1 MNKTDWTDKLR
12 DRLENYEAPV
22 GGDLW
27 ADIEQSL
34 VQRPAVLRPLNVKP
48 AHRMGLRWW
57 GMAAALAALV
67 VGGSYVYLQRPLSPA
82 DTAVVSS
89 VMNCQG
95 SLSSGSSKDD
105 AHGNAA
111 ENQIAALDID
121 ASLSAAQSGQP
132 VLLADNIVDNS
143 RAARK
148 SQGNEASEP
157 LLLSADGGEEPVCD
171 LSPALTEPA
180 GSAVRSVQES
190 SVQPASTEASSVR
203 SSSASGSHQ
212 EKRATLSGLSGS
224 QTRKSAR
231 TASLSTADPQIVA
244 AKSAASDGWS
254 VKLYAENGIPHS
266 YNNGESSGSWVMSDA
281 VMGPAVDNTLQFM
294 VVKLNSKEALIDSKH
309 HFPVSVGLQVGVPLL
324 PRLSL
329 TTGVVYTQ
337 TSSDF
342 TYQYGS
348 GKTVVNQ
355 SLHYVGIPVGLSY
368 EVWGISRLHTY
379 VNVGG
384 EGAVNVKNK
393 TLMDG
398 NRTDVGR
405 DKMQWSANASL
416 GIQFDVI
423 PQLGI
428 YAEPGAK
435 YYFDNGSHI
444 DNVFKDKKLNFNFQ
458 FGLRWNIGK

>member
-34 VQRPAVLRPLNVKP
+34 VHRPAVLRPLDAKP
-48 AHRMGLRWW
+48 ARRMGLRWW

-67 VGGSYVYLQRPLSPA
+67 VGGSYVYLQQPLSPA
-82 DTAVVSS
+82 DTPVVSS
-89 VMNCQG
+89 VMNRQG
-95 SLSSGSSKDD
+95 ALSSGSSKDD
-105 AHGNAA
+105 THGNAA
-111 ENQIAALDID
+111 ENQIAALDTD

-132 VLLADNIVDNS
+132 VLLADNILDNS
-143 RAARK
+143 RVARK

-180 GSAVRSVQES
+180 GSAARSAQES
-190 SVQPASTEASSVR
+190 SDSREASSVR
-203 SSSASGSHQ
+203 SSSSSESHQ
-212 EKRATLSGLSGS
+212 KKHAALSGS
-224 QTRKSAR
+224 QTRKSVR
-231 TASLSTADPQIVA
+231 QVSLSTADPQIVA
-244 AKSAASDGWS
+244 AKSAASEGWS
-254 VKLYAENGIPHS
+254 VKLYAENGIPRS
-266 YNNGESSGSWVMSDA
+266 YSNGESSGSWVMSDA
-281 VMGPAVDNTLQFM
+281 MMGPAVDNTLQFM
-294 VVKLNSKEALIDSKH
+294 VVKLNNKESLVDSKH

-348 GKTVVNQ
+348 GQMVVNQ

-368 EVWGISRLHTY
+368 EAWGISRLHTY

-398 NRTDVGR
+398 NREDVGR

-416 GIQFDVI
+416 GILFDVI

>member
-12 DRLENYEAPV
+12 DRLEYYEAPV

-34 VQRPAVLRPLNVKP
+34 VHRPAVLRPLGAKP
-48 AHRMGLRWW
+48 ARRMGLRWW

-67 VGGSYVYLQRPLSPA
+67 VGGSYVYLQQPLSPA

-89 VMNCQG
+89 VMNRQG
-95 SLSSGSSKDD
+95 ALSSGSSKDD

-111 ENQIAALDID
+111 ENQIAALDTD
-121 ASLSAAQSGQP
+121 VSLSAAQSGQP
-132 VLLADNIVDNS
+132 ILLADNIVDNS

-157 LLLSADGGEEPVCD
+157 LLLSAAGGEEPVCD

-180 GSAVRSVQES
+180 GSAVRSAQES
-190 SVQPASTEASSVR
+190 SASREI
-203 SSSASGSHQ
+203 SSSSSSSESHQ
-212 EKRATLSGLSGS
+212 KKHAALSGS
-224 QTRKSAR
+224 QTRKAVR
-231 TASLSTADPQIVA
+231 PVSLSTADPQIVA
-244 AKSAASDGWS
+244 AKSAASEGWS
-254 VKLYAENGIPHS
+254 VKLYAENGIPRS
-266 YNNGESSGSWVMSDA
+266 YSNGESSGSWVMSDA
-281 VMGPAVDNTLQFM
+281 MMGPAVDNTLQFM
-294 VVKLNSKEALIDSKH
+294 VVKLNNKESLIDSKH

-348 GKTVVNQ
+348 GQMVVNQ

-398 NRTDVGR
+398 NREDVGR

-435 YYFDNGSHI
+435 CYFDNGSHI

>member
-12 DRLENYEAPV
+12 DRLEYYEAPV

-34 VQRPAVLRPLNVKP
+34 VHRPAVLRPLGAKP
-48 AHRMGLRWW
+48 ARRMGLRWW

-67 VGGSYVYLQRPLSPA
+67 VGGSYVYLQQPLSPA

-89 VMNCQG
+89 VMNRQG
-95 SLSSGSSKDD
+95 ALSSGSSKDD

-111 ENQIAALDID
+111 ENQIAALDTD

-132 VLLADNIVDNS
+132 ILLADNIVDNS

-157 LLLSADGGEEPVCD
+157 LLLSAAGGEEPVCD

-180 GSAVRSVQES
+180 GSAVRSAQES
-190 SVQPASTEASSVR
+190 SASLEI
-203 SSSASGSHQ
+203 SSSSSSSESHQ
-212 EKRATLSGLSGS
+212 KKHAALSGS
-224 QTRKSAR
+224 QTRKAVR
-231 TASLSTADPQIVA
+231 PVSLSTADPQIVA
-244 AKSAASDGWS
+244 AKSAASEGWS
-254 VKLYAENGIPHS
+254 VKLYAENGIPRS
-266 YNNGESSGSWVMSDA
+266 YSNGESSGSWVMSDA
-281 VMGPAVDNTLQFM
+281 MMGPAVDNTLQFM
-294 VVKLNSKEALIDSKH
+294 VVKLNNKESLIDSKH

-348 GKTVVNQ
+348 GQMVVNQ

-398 NRTDVGR
+398 NREDVGR

-416 GIQFDVI
+416 GIQLDVI

>member
-34 VQRPAVLRPLNVKP
+34 VHRPAVLRPLGAKP
-48 AHRMGLRWW
+48 ARRMGLRWW

-67 VGGSYVYLQRPLSPA
+67 VGGSYVYLQQPLSPA

-89 VMNCQG
+89 VMNRQG
-95 SLSSGSSKDD
+95 ALSSGSSKDD

-111 ENQIAALDID
+111 ENQIAALDTD

-132 VLLADNIVDNS
+132 VLLADNILDNS

-157 LLLSADGGEEPVCD
+157 LLLSADGGEEP
-171 LSPALTEPA
+171 A
-180 GSAVRSVQES
+180 GSAALSAQES
-190 SVQPASTEASSVR
+190 SASREASSVP
-203 SSSASGSHQ
+203 SSSSSESHQ
-212 EKRATLSGLSGS
+212 KKHAALSGS
-224 QTRKSAR
+224 QTRKSVR
-231 TASLSTADPQIVA
+231 PVSLSTADPQIVA
-244 AKSAASDGWS
+244 AKSAASEGWS
-254 VKLYAENGIPHS
+254 VKLYAENGIPLS
-266 YNNGESSGSWVMSDA
+266 YSNGESSGSWVMSDA
-281 VMGPAVDNTLQFM
+281 MMGPAVDNTLQFM
-294 VVKLNSKEALIDSKH
+294 VVKLNNKESLIDSKH

-348 GKTVVNQ
+348 GQMVVNQ

-398 NRTDVGR
+398 NREDVGR

>member
-12 DRLENYEAPV
+12 DRLEYYEAPV

-34 VQRPAVLRPLNVKP
+34 VHRPAVLRPLGAKP
-48 AHRMGLRWW
+48 ARRMGLRWW

-67 VGGSYVYLQRPLSPA
+67 VGGSYVYLQQPLSPA

-89 VMNCQG
+89 VMNRQG
-95 SLSSGSSKDD
+95 ALSSGSSKDD

-111 ENQIAALDID
+111 ENQIAALDTD

-132 VLLADNIVDNS
+132 ILLADNIVDNS

-157 LLLSADGGEEPVCD
+157 LLLSAAGGEEPVCD

-180 GSAVRSVQES
+180 GSAVRSAQ
-190 SVQPASTEASSVR
+190 A
-203 SSSASGSHQ
+203 SSASREISSSSSSSESHQ
-212 EKRATLSGLSGS
+212 KKHAALSGS
-224 QTRKSAR
+224 QTRKAVR
-231 TASLSTADPQIVA
+231 PVSLSTADPQIVA
-244 AKSAASDGWS
+244 AKSAASEGWS
-254 VKLYAENGIPHS
+254 VKLYAENGIPRS
-266 YNNGESSGSWVMSDA
+266 YSNGESSGSWVMSDA
-281 VMGPAVDNTLQFM
+281 MMGPAVDNTLQFM
-294 VVKLNSKEALIDSKH
+294 VVKLNNKEPLIDSKH

-348 GKTVVNQ
+348 GQMVVNQ

-398 NRTDVGR
+398 NREDVGR

>member
-12 DRLENYEAPV
+12 DRLEYYEAPV

-34 VQRPAVLRPLNVKP
+34 VHRPAVLRPLGAKP
-48 AHRMGLRWW
+48 ARRMGLRWW

-67 VGGSYVYLQRPLSPA
+67 VGGSYVYLQQPLSPA

-89 VMNCQG
+89 VMNRQG
-95 SLSSGSSKDD
+95 ALSSGSSKDD

-111 ENQIAALDID
+111 ENQIAALDTD

-132 VLLADNIVDNS
+132 ILLADNIVDNS

-157 LLLSADGGEEPVCD
+157 LLLSAAGGEEPVCD

-180 GSAVRSVQES
+180 GSAVRSAQES
-190 SVQPASTEASSVR
+190 SASREI
-203 SSSASGSHQ
+203 SSSSSSSESHQ
-212 EKRATLSGLSGS
+212 KKHAALSGS
-224 QTRKSAR
+224 QTRKAVR
-231 TASLSTADPQIVA
+231 PVSLSTADPQIVA
-244 AKSAASDGWS
+244 AKSAASEGWS
-254 VKLYAENGIPHS
+254 VKLYAENGIPRS
-266 YNNGESSGSWVMSDA
+266 YSNGESSGSWVMSDA
-281 VMGPAVDNTLQFM
+281 MMGPAVDNTLQFM
-294 VVKLNSKEALIDSKH
+294 VVKLSNKESLIDSKH

-348 GKTVVNQ
+348 GQMVVNQ

-368 EVWGISRLHTY
+368 EVWDISRLHTY

-398 NRTDVGR
+398 NREDVGR

>member
-12 DRLENYEAPV
+12 DKLENYEAPV

-34 VQRPAVLRPLNVKP
+34 VHRPAVLRPLDAKP
-48 AHRMGLRWW
+48 ARRMGLRWW

-67 VGGSYVYLQRPLSPA
+67 VGGSYVYLQQPLSPA

-89 VMNCQG
+89 VMNRQG
-95 SLSSGSSKDD
+95 ALSSGSSKDD

-111 ENQIAALDID
+111 ENQIAALDTD

-132 VLLADNIVDNS
+132 VLLADNILDNS

-171 LSPALTEPA
+171 LSSALTEPV
-180 GSAVRSVQES
+180 GSAVRSAQES
-190 SVQPASTEASSVR
+190 SASREASSVR
-203 SSSASGSHQ
+203 SSSSSESHQ
-212 EKRATLSGLSGS
+212 KKHAALSG
-224 QTRKSAR
+224 RPV
-231 TASLSTADPQIVA
+231 SLSTADPQIVA
-244 AKSAASDGWS
+244 AKSAASEGWS
-254 VKLYAENGIPHS
+254 VKLYAENGIPRS
-266 YNNGESSGSWVMSDA
+266 YSNGESSGSWVMSDA
-281 VMGPAVDNTLQFM
+281 MMGPAVDNTLQFM
-294 VVKLNSKEALIDSKH
+294 VVKLNNKVSLIDSKH

-348 GKTVVNQ
+348 GQMVVNQ

-398 NRTDVGR
+398 NREDVGR

>member
-12 DRLENYEAPV
+12 DRLEKYEAPV

-34 VQRPAVLRPLNVKP
+34 VHRPAVLRPLDAKP
-48 AHRMGLRWW
+48 ARRMGLRWW

-67 VGGSYVYLQRPLSPA
+67 VGGSYVYLQQPLSPA

-89 VMNCQG
+89 VMNRQG
-95 SLSSGSSKDD
+95 ALSSGSSKDD

-111 ENQIAALDID
+111 ENQIAALDAD

-132 VLLADNIVDNS
+132 VLLADNIQDNS

-180 GSAVRSVQES
+180 GSAQES
-190 SVQPASTEASSVR
+190 SASREASSVR
-203 SSSASGSHQ
+203 SSSSSESHQ
-212 EKRATLSGLSGS
+212 KKHAALSGS
-224 QTRKSAR
+224 QTRKSVR
-231 TASLSTADPQIVA
+231 PVSLSTAEPQIVA
-244 AKSAASDGWS
+244 AKPAASEGWS
-254 VKLYAENGIPHS
+254 VKLYAENGIPRS
-266 YNNGESSGSWVMSDA
+266 YSNGESSGSWVMSDA
-281 VMGPAVDNTLQFM
+281 MMGPAVDNTLQFM
-294 VVKLNSKEALIDSKH
+294 VVKLNNKESLIDSKH
-309 HFPVSVGLQVGVPLL
+309 HFPVSVGLQMGVPLL

-348 GKTVVNQ
+348 GQMVVNQ

-379 VNVGG
+379 ANVGG

-398 NRTDVGR
+398 NREDVGR

>member
-12 DRLENYEAPV
+12 DRLEYYEAPV

-34 VQRPAVLRPLNVKP
+34 VHRPAVLRPLGAKP
-48 AHRMGLRWW
+48 ARRMGLRWW

-67 VGGSYVYLQRPLSPA
+67 VGGSYVYLQQPLSPA

-89 VMNCQG
+89 VMNRQG
-95 SLSSGSSKDD
+95 ALSSGSSKDD

-111 ENQIAALDID
+111 ENQIAALDTD

-132 VLLADNIVDNS
+132 ILLADNIVDNS

-157 LLLSADGGEEPVCD
+157 LLLSAAGGEEPVCD

-180 GSAVRSVQES
+180 GSAVRSAQES
-190 SVQPASTEASSVR
+190 SASREI
-203 SSSASGSHQ
+203 SSSSSSSESHQ
-212 EKRATLSGLSGS
+212 KKHAALSGS
-224 QTRKSAR
+224 QTRKAVR
-231 TASLSTADPQIVA
+231 PVSLSTADPQIVA
-244 AKSAASDGWS
+244 AKSAASEGWS
-254 VKLYAENGIPHS
+254 VKLYAENGIPRS
-266 YNNGESSGSWVMSDA
+266 YSNGESSGSWVMSDA
-281 VMGPAVDNTLQFM
+281 MMGSAVDNTLQFM
-294 VVKLNSKEALIDSKH
+294 VVKLNNKESLIDSKH

-348 GKTVVNQ
+348 GQMVVNQ

-398 NRTDVGR
+398 NREDVGR

-423 PQLGI
+423 PQLPLSG
-428 YAEPGAK
+428 E
-435 YYFDNGSHI
+435 
-444 DNVFKDKKLNFNFQ
+444 
-458 FGLRWNIGK
+458 

>member
-34 VQRPAVLRPLNVKP
+34 VHRPAVLRPLGAKP
-48 AHRMGLRWW
+48 ARRMGLRWW
-57 GMAAALAALV
+57 GMAAALTALV
-67 VGGSYVYLQRPLSPA
+67 VGGSYVYLQQPLSPA

-89 VMNCQG
+89 VMNRQG
-95 SLSSGSSKDD
+95 ALSSGSSKDD

-111 ENQIAALDID
+111 ENQIAALDTD
-121 ASLSAAQSGQP
+121 ASLSAAKSGQP
-132 VLLADNIVDNS
+132 VLLADNIQDNS

-148 SQGNEASEP
+148 SQENEASES

-180 GSAVRSVQES
+180 GSAARSAQES
-190 SVQPASTEASSVR
+190 SASREASSVR
-203 SSSASGSHQ
+203 SSSSSESYQKKHA
-212 EKRATLSGLSGS
+212 ALSGS
-224 QTRKSAR
+224 QTRKSVR
-231 TASLSTADPQIVA
+231 PVSLSTADPQIVA
-244 AKSAASDGWS
+244 AKPAASEGWS
-254 VKLYAENGIPHS
+254 VKLYAENGIPRS
-266 YNNGESSGSWVMSDA
+266 YSNGESSGSWVMSDA
-281 VMGPAVDNTLQFM
+281 MMGPAVDNTLQFM
-294 VVKLNSKEALIDSKH
+294 VVKLNNKESLIDSKH

-348 GKTVVNQ
+348 GQMVVNQ

-398 NRTDVGR
+398 NREDVGR

>member
-12 DRLENYEAPV
+12 DRLENYEAPA

-34 VQRPAVLRPLNVKP
+34 VHRPAVLRPLGAKP
-48 AHRMGLRWW
+48 ARRMGLRWW

-67 VGGSYVYLQRPLSPA
+67 VGGSYVYLQQPLSPA

-89 VMNCQG
+89 VMNRQG
-95 SLSSGSSKDD
+95 ALSSGSSKDD

-111 ENQIAALDID
+111 ENQIAALDTD

-148 SQGNEASEP
+148 SQGNETSEP

-171 LSPALTEPA
+171 LSPALTE
-180 GSAVRSVQES
+180 SASSAARSAQES
-190 SVQPASTEASSVR
+190 SASREI
-203 SSSASGSHQ
+203 SSSSSSSESHQ
-212 EKRATLSGLSGS
+212 KKHAALSGS
-224 QTRKSAR
+224 QTRKAVR
-231 TASLSTADPQIVA
+231 PVSLSTADPQIVA
-244 AKSAASDGWS
+244 AKSAASEGWS
-254 VKLYAENGIPHS
+254 VKLYAENGIPRS
-266 YNNGESSGSWVMSDA
+266 YSNGESSGSWVMSDA
-281 VMGPAVDNTLQFM
+281 MMGPAVDNTLQFM
-294 VVKLNSKEALIDSKH
+294 VVKLNNKESLVDSKH

-329 TTGVVYTQ
+329 TAGVVYTQ

-348 GKTVVNQ
+348 GQMVVNQ

-368 EVWGISRLHTY
+368 EAWGISRLHTY

-398 NRTDVGR
+398 NREDVGR

>member
-12 DRLENYEAPV
+12 DRLEYYEAPV

-34 VQRPAVLRPLNVKP
+34 VHRPAVLRPLGAKP
-48 AHRMGLRWW
+48 ARRMGLRWW

-67 VGGSYVYLQRPLSPA
+67 VGGSYVYLQQPLSPA

-89 VMNCQG
+89 VMNRQG
-95 SLSSGSSKDD
+95 ALSSGSSKDD

-111 ENQIAALDID
+111 ENQIAALDTD

-132 VLLADNIVDNS
+132 ILLADNIVDNS

-157 LLLSADGGEEPVCD
+157 LLLSAAGGEEPVCD

-180 GSAVRSVQES
+180 GSAVRSAQES
-190 SVQPASTEASSVR
+190 SASREI
-203 SSSASGSHQ
+203 SSSSSSSESHQ
-212 EKRATLSGLSGS
+212 KKHAALSGS
-224 QTRKSAR
+224 QTRKAVR
-231 TASLSTADPQIVA
+231 PVSLSTADPQIVA
-244 AKSAASDGWS
+244 AKSAASEGWS
-254 VKLYAENGIPHS
+254 VKLYAENGIPRS
-266 YNNGESSGSWVMSDA
+266 YSNGESSGSWVMSDA
-281 VMGPAVDNTLQFM
+281 MMGPAVDNTLQFM
-294 VVKLNSKEALIDSKH
+294 VVKLNNKESLIDSKH

-329 TTGVVYTQ
+329 TSGVVYTQ

-342 TYQYGS
+342 TYQDGS
-348 GKTVVNQ
+348 GQMVVNQ

-398 NRTDVGR
+398 NREDVGR

>member
-12 DRLENYEAPV
+12 DRLEYYEAPV

-34 VQRPAVLRPLNVKP
+34 VLRPAVLRPLGAKP
-48 AHRMGLRWW
+48 ARRMGLRWW

-67 VGGSYVYLQRPLSPA
+67 VGGSYVYLQQPLSPA

-89 VMNCQG
+89 VMNRQG
-95 SLSSGSSKDD
+95 ALSSGSSKDD

-111 ENQIAALDID
+111 ENQIAALDTD

-132 VLLADNIVDNS
+132 ILLADNIVDNS

-157 LLLSADGGEEPVCD
+157 LLLSAAGGEEPVCD

-180 GSAVRSVQES
+180 GSAVRSAQES
-190 SVQPASTEASSVR
+190 SASREI
-203 SSSASGSHQ
+203 SSSSSSSESHQ
-212 EKRATLSGLSGS
+212 KKHAALSGS
-224 QTRKSAR
+224 QTRKAVR
-231 TASLSTADPQIVA
+231 PVSLSTADPQIVA
-244 AKSAASDGWS
+244 AKSAASEGWS
-254 VKLYAENGIPHS
+254 VKLYAENGIPRS
-266 YNNGESSGSWVMSDA
+266 YSNGESSGSWVMSDA
-281 VMGPAVDNTLQFM
+281 MMGPAVDNTLQFM
-294 VVKLNSKEALIDSKH
+294 VVKLNNKESLIDSKH

-348 GKTVVNQ
+348 GQMVVNQ

-398 NRTDVGR
+398 NREDVGR

>member
-12 DRLENYEAPV
+12 DRLEYYEAPV

-34 VQRPAVLRPLNVKP
+34 VHRPAVLRPLGAKP
-48 AHRMGLRWW
+48 ARRMGLRWW

-67 VGGSYVYLQRPLSPA
+67 VGGSYVYLQQPLSPA

-89 VMNCQG
+89 VMNRQG
-95 SLSSGSSKDD
+95 ALSSGSSKDD
-105 AHGNAA
+105 AYGNAA
-111 ENQIAALDID
+111 ENQIAALDTD

-132 VLLADNIVDNS
+132 ILLADNIVDNS

-157 LLLSADGGEEPVCD
+157 LLLSAAGGEEPVCD

-180 GSAVRSVQES
+180 GSAVRSAQES
-190 SVQPASTEASSVR
+190 SASREI
-203 SSSASGSHQ
+203 SSSSSSSESHQ
-212 EKRATLSGLSGS
+212 KKHAALSGS
-224 QTRKSAR
+224 QTRKAVR
-231 TASLSTADPQIVA
+231 PVSLSTADPQIVA
-244 AKSAASDGWS
+244 AKSAASEGWS
-254 VKLYAENGIPHS
+254 VKLYAENGIPRS
-266 YNNGESSGSWVMSDA
+266 YSNGESSGSWVMSDA
-281 VMGPAVDNTLQFM
+281 MMGPAVDNTLQFM
-294 VVKLNSKEALIDSKH
+294 VVKLNNKESLIDSKH

-342 TYQYGS
+342 TYQDGS
-348 GKTVVNQ
+348 GQMVVNQ

-398 NRTDVGR
+398 NREDVGR

>member
-34 VQRPAVLRPLNVKP
+34 VHRPAVLRPLDAKP
-48 AHRMGLRWW
+48 ARRMGLRWW

-67 VGGSYVYLQRPLSPA
+67 VGGSYVYLQQPLSPA

-89 VMNCQG
+89 VMNRQG
-95 SLSSGSSKDD
+95 ALSSGSSKDD

-111 ENQIAALDID
+111 ENQIAAQIQMPVFL
-121 ASLSAAQSGQP
+121 LLKAANLFCWQI
-132 VLLADNIVDNS
+132 NILDNS

-180 GSAVRSVQES
+180 GSAARSVQES
-190 SVQPASTEASSVR
+190 SDSREASSVR
-203 SSSASGSHQ
+203 SSSSSESHQ
-212 EKRATLSGLSGS
+212 KKHAALSGS
-224 QTRKSAR
+224 QTRKSVR
-231 TASLSTADPQIVA
+231 PVSLSTADPQIVA
-244 AKSAASDGWS
+244 AKSAASEGWS
-254 VKLYAENGIPHS
+254 VKLYAENGIPRS
-266 YNNGESSGSWVMSDA
+266 YSNGESSGSWVMSDA
-281 VMGPAVDNTLQFM
+281 MMGPAVDNTLQFM
-294 VVKLNSKEALIDSKH
+294 VVKLNNKESLIDSKH

-348 GKTVVNQ
+348 GQMVVNQ

-398 NRTDVGR
+398 NREDVGR

>member
-12 DRLENYEAPV
+12 DRLEYYEAPV

-34 VQRPAVLRPLNVKP
+34 VHRPAVLRPLGAKP
-48 AHRMGLRWW
+48 ARRMGLRWW

-67 VGGSYVYLQRPLSPA
+67 VGGSYVYLQQPLSPA

-89 VMNCQG
+89 VMNRQG
-95 SLSSGSSKDD
+95 ALSSGSSKDD

-111 ENQIAALDID
+111 ENQIAALDTD

-132 VLLADNIVDNS
+132 ILLADNIVDNS

-157 LLLSADGGEEPVCD
+157 LLLSAAGGEEPVCD

-180 GSAVRSVQES
+180 GSAVCSAQES
-190 SVQPASTEASSVR
+190 SASREI
-203 SSSASGSHQ
+203 SSSSSSSESHQ
-212 EKRATLSGLSGS
+212 KKHAALSGS
-224 QTRKSAR
+224 QTRKAVR
-231 TASLSTADPQIVA
+231 PVSLSTADPQIVA
-244 AKSAASDGWS
+244 AKSAASEGWS
-254 VKLYAENGIPHS
+254 VKLYAENGIPRS
-266 YNNGESSGSWVMSDA
+266 YSNGESSGSWVMSDA
-281 VMGPAVDNTLQFM
+281 MMGPAVDNTLQFM
-294 VVKLNSKEALIDSKH
+294 VVKLNNKESLIDSKH

-348 GKTVVNQ
+348 GQMVVNQ

-398 NRTDVGR
+398 NREDVGR

>member
-12 DRLENYEAPV
+12 DRLEYYEAPV
-22 GGDLW
+22 GCDLW

-34 VQRPAVLRPLNVKP
+34 VHRPAVLRPLGAKP
-48 AHRMGLRWW
+48 ARRMGFRWW

-67 VGGSYVYLQRPLSPA
+67 VGGSYVYLQQPLSPA

-89 VMNCQG
+89 VMNRQG
-95 SLSSGSSKDD
+95 ALSSGSSKDD

-111 ENQIAALDID
+111 ENQIAALDTD

-132 VLLADNIVDNS
+132 ILLADNIVDNS

-157 LLLSADGGEEPVCD
+157 LLLSAAGGEEPVCD

-180 GSAVRSVQES
+180 GSAVRSAQES
-190 SVQPASTEASSVR
+190 SASREI
-203 SSSASGSHQ
+203 SSSSSSSESHQ
-212 EKRATLSGLSGS
+212 KKHAALSGS
-224 QTRKSAR
+224 QTRKAVR
-231 TASLSTADPQIVA
+231 PVSLSTADPQIVA
-244 AKSAASDGWS
+244 AKSAASEGWS
-254 VKLYAENGIPHS
+254 VKLYAENGIPRS
-266 YNNGESSGSWVMSDA
+266 YSNGESSGSWVMSDA
-281 VMGPAVDNTLQFM
+281 MMGPAVDNTLQFM
-294 VVKLNSKEALIDSKH
+294 VVKLNNKESLIDSKH

-348 GKTVVNQ
+348 GQMVVNQ

-398 NRTDVGR
+398 NREDVGR

>member
-22 GGDLW
+22 GDDLW

-48 AHRMGLRWW
+48 ARRMGLRWW

-67 VGGSYVYLQRPLSPA
+67 VGGSYVYLQQPLSPA

-111 ENQIAALDID
+111 ENQIAALDTEE
-121 ASLSAAQSGQP
+121 SLPAAQSGKP
-132 VLLADNIVDNS
+132 VLLADNAVGSS

-148 SQGNEASEP
+148 SQGLEASEP
-157 LLLSADGGEEPVCD
+157 LLLSADGGVEPVCD
-171 LSPALTEPA
+171 LSPALTEPV
-180 GSAVRSVQES
+180 GSDVRPVQES
-190 SVQPASTEASSVR
+190 SVQPTSTEASSVR
-203 SSSASGSHQ
+203 SSSSSESHQ
-212 EKRATLSGLSGS
+212 KKHAALSGS
-224 QTRKSAR
+224 QTRKSVR
-231 TASLSTADPQIVA
+231 QVSLSTADPQIVA
-244 AKSAASDGWS
+244 AKSAASEGWS
-254 VKLYAENGIPHS
+254 VKLYAENGIPRS
-266 YNNGESSGSWVMSDA
+266 YSNGESSGSWVMSDA
-281 VMGPAVDNTLQFM
+281 MMGPAVDNTLQFM
-294 VVKLNSKEALIDSKH
+294 VVKLNNKESLIDSKH

-348 GKTVVNQ
+348 GQMVVNQ

-398 NRTDVGR
+398 NREDVGR

>member
-12 DRLENYEAPV
+12 DRLEYYEDPV

-34 VQRPAVLRPLNVKP
+34 VHRPAVLRPLGAKP
-48 AHRMGLRWW
+48 ARRMGLRWW

-67 VGGSYVYLQRPLSPA
+67 VGGSYVYLQQPLSPA

-89 VMNCQG
+89 VMNRQG
-95 SLSSGSSKDD
+95 ALSSGSSKDD

-111 ENQIAALDID
+111 ENQIAALDTD

-132 VLLADNIVDNS
+132 ILLADNIVDNS

-157 LLLSADGGEEPVCD
+157 LLLSAAGGEEPVCD

-180 GSAVRSVQES
+180 GPAVRSAQES
-190 SVQPASTEASSVR
+190 SASREI
-203 SSSASGSHQ
+203 SSSSSSSESHQ
-212 EKRATLSGLSGS
+212 KKHAALSGS
-224 QTRKSAR
+224 QTRKAVR
-231 TASLSTADPQIVA
+231 PVSLSTADPQIVA
-244 AKSAASDGWS
+244 AKSAASEGWS
-254 VKLYAENGIPHS
+254 VKLYAENGIPRS
-266 YNNGESSGSWVMSDA
+266 YSNGESSGSWVMSDA
-281 VMGPAVDNTLQFM
+281 MMGPAVDNTLQFM
-294 VVKLNSKEALIDSKH
+294 VVKLNNKESLIDSKH

-348 GKTVVNQ
+348 GQMVVNQ

-398 NRTDVGR
+398 NREDVGR

>member
-34 VQRPAVLRPLNVKP
+34 VHRPAVLRPLGAKP
-48 AHRMGLRWW
+48 ARRMGLRWW

-67 VGGSYVYLQRPLSPA
+67 VGGSYVYLQQPLSPA

-89 VMNCQG
+89 VMNRQG
-95 SLSSGSSKDD
+95 ALSSGSSKDD

-111 ENQIAALDID
+111 ENQIAALDTD

-132 VLLADNIVDNS
+132 GLLADNILANS

-148 SQGNEASEP
+148 SHGNDAAEP

-171 LSPALTEPA
+171 LSPALTELA
-180 GSAVRSVQES
+180 GSAARSAQES
-190 SVQPASTEASSVR
+190 SDSREASSVR
-203 SSSASGSHQ
+203 SSSSSESHQ
-212 EKRATLSGLSGS
+212 KKHAALSGS
-224 QTRKSAR
+224 QTRKSVCPV
-231 TASLSTADPQIVA
+231 SLSTVDPQIVA
-244 AKSAASDGWS
+244 AKSAVSEGWS
-254 VKLYAENGIPHS
+254 VKLYAENGIPRS
-266 YNNGESSGSWVMSDA
+266 YSNGESSGSWVMSDA
-281 VMGPAVDNTLQFM
+281 MMGPAVDNTLQFM
-294 VVKLNSKEALIDSKH
+294 VVKLNNKESLIDSKH

-342 TYQYGS
+342 TYQYDS
-348 GKTVVNQ
+348 GQMVVNQ

-398 NRTDVGR
+398 NREDVGR

>member
-12 DRLENYEAPV
+12 DRLEYYEAPV

-34 VQRPAVLRPLNVKP
+34 VHRPAVLRPLGAKP
-48 AHRMGLRWW
+48 ARRMALRWW

-67 VGGSYVYLQRPLSPA
+67 VGGSYVYLQQPLSPA

-89 VMNCQG
+89 VMNRQG
-95 SLSSGSSKDD
+95 ALSSGSSKDD

-111 ENQIAALDID
+111 ENQIAALDTD

-132 VLLADNIVDNS
+132 ILLADNIVDNS

-157 LLLSADGGEEPVCD
+157 LLLSAAGGEEPVCD

-180 GSAVRSVQES
+180 GSAVRSAQES
-190 SVQPASTEASSVR
+190 SASREI
-203 SSSASGSHQ
+203 SSSSSSSESHQ
-212 EKRATLSGLSGS
+212 KKHAALSGS
-224 QTRKSAR
+224 QTRKAVR
-231 TASLSTADPQIVA
+231 PVSLSTADPQIVA
-244 AKSAASDGWS
+244 AKSAASEGWS
-254 VKLYAENGIPHS
+254 VKLYAENGIPRS
-266 YNNGESSGSWVMSDA
+266 YSNGESSGSWVMSDA
-281 VMGPAVDNTLQFM
+281 MMGPAVDNTLQFM
-294 VVKLNSKEALIDSKH
+294 VVKLNNKESLIDSKH

-348 GKTVVNQ
+348 GQMVVNQ

-398 NRTDVGR
+398 NREDVGR

-435 YYFDNGSHI
+435 CYFDNGSHI

>member
-22 GGDLW
+22 GDDLW

-48 AHRMGLRWW
+48 VRRMGLRWW

-82 DTAVVSS
+82 DSAVVSS
-89 VMNCQG
+89 VMNRQG
-95 SLSSGSSKDD
+95 ALSSGSSKDD

-111 ENQIAALDID
+111 ENQIAALDTD

-132 VLLADNIVDNS
+132 ILLADNIVDNS

-157 LLLSADGGEEPVCD
+157 LLLSAAGGEEPVCD

-180 GSAVRSVQES
+180 GSAVRSAQES
-190 SVQPASTEASSVR
+190 SASREI
-203 SSSASGSHQ
+203 SSSSSSSESHQ
-212 EKRATLSGLSGS
+212 KKHAALSGS
-224 QTRKSAR
+224 QTRKAVR
-231 TASLSTADPQIVA
+231 PVSLSTADPQIVA
-244 AKSAASDGWS
+244 AKSAASEGWS
-254 VKLYAENGIPHS
+254 VKLYAENGIPRS
-266 YNNGESSGSWVMSDA
+266 YSNGESSGSWVMSDA
-281 VMGPAVDNTLQFM
+281 MMGPAVDNTLQFM
-294 VVKLNSKEALIDSKH
+294 VVKLNNKESLIDSKH

-348 GKTVVNQ
+348 GQMVVNQ

-398 NRTDVGR
+398 NREDVGR

>member
-12 DRLENYEAPV
+12 DRLEYYEAPV

-34 VQRPAVLRPLNVKP
+34 VHRPAVLRPLGAKP
-48 AHRMGLRWW
+48 ARRMGLRWW

-67 VGGSYVYLQRPLSPA
+67 VGGSYVYLLQPLSPA

-89 VMNCQG
+89 VMNRQG
-95 SLSSGSSKDD
+95 ALSSGSSKDD

-111 ENQIAALDID
+111 ENQIAALDTD

-132 VLLADNIVDNS
+132 ILLADNIVDNS

-157 LLLSADGGEEPVCD
+157 LLLSAAGGEEPVCD

-180 GSAVRSVQES
+180 GSAVRSAQES
-190 SVQPASTEASSVR
+190 SASREI
-203 SSSASGSHQ
+203 SSSSSSSESHQ
-212 EKRATLSGLSGS
+212 KKHAALSGS
-224 QTRKSAR
+224 QTRKAVR
-231 TASLSTADPQIVA
+231 PVSLSTADPQIVA
-244 AKSAASDGWS
+244 AKSAASEGWS
-254 VKLYAENGIPHS
+254 VKLYAENGIPRS
-266 YNNGESSGSWVMSDA
+266 YSNGESSGSWVMSDA
-281 VMGPAVDNTLQFM
+281 MMGPAVDNTLQFM
-294 VVKLNSKEALIDSKH
+294 VVKLNNKESLIDSKH

-348 GKTVVNQ
+348 GQMVVNQ

-398 NRTDVGR
+398 NREDVGR
-405 DKMQWSANASL
+405 DKMQWSADASL

>member
-12 DRLENYEAPV
+12 DRLEYYEAPV

-34 VQRPAVLRPLNVKP
+34 VHRPAVLRPLGAKP
-48 AHRMGLRWW
+48 ARRMGLRWW

-67 VGGSYVYLQRPLSPA
+67 VGGSYVYLQQPLSPA

-89 VMNCQG
+89 VMNRQG
-95 SLSSGSSKDD
+95 ALSSGSSKDD

-111 ENQIAALDID
+111 ENQIAALDTD

-132 VLLADNIVDNS
+132 ILLADNIVDNS

-157 LLLSADGGEEPVCD
+157 LLLSAAGGEEPVCD

-180 GSAVRSVQES
+180 GSAVRSAQ
-190 SVQPASTEASSVR
+190 A
-203 SSSASGSHQ
+203 SSASREISSSSSSSESHQ
-212 EKRATLSGLSGS
+212 KKHAALSGS
-224 QTRKSAR
+224 QTRKAVR
-231 TASLSTADPQIVA
+231 PVSLSTADPQIVA
-244 AKSAASDGWS
+244 AKSAASEGWS
-254 VKLYAENGIPHS
+254 VKLYAENGIPRS
-266 YNNGESSGSWVMSDA
+266 YSNGESSGSWVMSDA
-281 VMGPAVDNTLQFM
+281 MMGPAVDNTQQFM
-294 VVKLNSKEALIDSKH
+294 VVKLNNKESLIDSKH

-348 GKTVVNQ
+348 GQMVVNQ

-398 NRTDVGR
+398 NREDVGR

>member
-12 DRLENYEAPV
+12 DRLEYYEAPV

-34 VQRPAVLRPLNVKP
+34 VHRPAVLRPLGAKP
-48 AHRMGLRWW
+48 ARRMGLRWW

-67 VGGSYVYLQRPLSPA
+67 VGGSYVYLQQPLSPA

-89 VMNCQG
+89 VMNRQG
-95 SLSSGSSKDD
+95 ALSSGSSKDD

-111 ENQIAALDID
+111 ENQIAALDTD

-132 VLLADNIVDNS
+132 ILLADNIVDNS

-157 LLLSADGGEEPVCD
+157 LLLSAAGGEEPVCD

-180 GSAVRSVQES
+180 GSAVRSAQES
-190 SVQPASTEASSVR
+190 SASREI
-203 SSSASGSHQ
+203 SSSSSSSESHQ
-212 EKRATLSGLSGS
+212 KKHAALSGS
-224 QTRKSAR
+224 QTRKAVR
-231 TASLSTADPQIVA
+231 PVSLSTADPQIVA
-244 AKSAASDGWS
+244 AKSAASEGWS
-254 VKLYAENGIPHS
+254 VKLYAENGIPRS
-266 YNNGESSGSWVMSDA
+266 YSNGESSGSWVMSDA
-281 VMGPAVDNTLQFM
+281 MMGPAVDNTLQFM
-294 VVKLNSKEALIDSKH
+294 VVKLNNKESLIDSKH

-348 GKTVVNQ
+348 GQMVVNQ

-384 EGAVNVKNK
+384 EGAVNVK
-393 TLMDG
+393 T
-398 NRTDVGR
+398 R
-405 DKMQWSANASL
+405 
-416 GIQFDVI
+416 
-423 PQLGI
+423 P
-428 YAEPGAK
+428 
-435 YYFDNGSHI
+435 
-444 DNVFKDKKLNFNFQ
+444 
-458 FGLRWNIGK
+458 

>member
-12 DRLENYEAPV
+12 DRLENYEAPA

-34 VQRPAVLRPLNVKP
+34 VHRPAVLRPLGAKL
-48 AHRMGLRWW
+48 ARRMGLRWW

-67 VGGSYVYLQRPLSPA
+67 VGGSYVYLQQPLSPA

-89 VMNCQG
+89 VMNRQG
-95 SLSSGSSKDD
+95 ALSSGSSKDD

-111 ENQIAALDID
+111 ENQIAALDAD
-121 ASLSAAQSGQP
+121 ASLSAVQSGQP

-180 GSAVRSVQES
+180 GSAARSAQES
-190 SVQPASTEASSVR
+190 SDSREASSVR
-203 SSSASGSHQ
+203 SSSSSESHQ
-212 EKRATLSGLSGS
+212 KKRAALSGS
-224 QTRKSAR
+224 QTRKSVR
-231 TASLSTADPQIVA
+231 PVSLSTADPQIVA
-244 AKSAASDGWS
+244 AKSAASEGWS
-254 VKLYAENGIPHS
+254 VKLYAENGIPRS
-266 YNNGESSGSWVMSDA
+266 YSNGESSGSWVMSDA
-281 VMGPAVDNTLQFM
+281 MMGPAVDNTLQFM
-294 VVKLNSKEALIDSKH
+294 VVKLNNKESLIDSKH

-348 GKTVVNQ
+348 GQMVVNQ

-398 NRTDVGR
+398 NREDVGR

>member
-12 DRLENYEAPV
+12 DRLEYYEAPV

-27 ADIEQSL
+27 VDIEQSL
-34 VQRPAVLRPLNVKP
+34 VHRPAVLRPLGAKP
-48 AHRMGLRWW
+48 ARRMGLRWW

-67 VGGSYVYLQRPLSPA
+67 VGGSYVYLQQPLSPA

-89 VMNCQG
+89 VMNRQG
-95 SLSSGSSKDD
+95 ALSSGSSKDD

-111 ENQIAALDID
+111 ENQIAALDTD

-132 VLLADNIVDNS
+132 ILLADNIVDNS

-157 LLLSADGGEEPVCD
+157 LLLSAAGGEEPVCD

-180 GSAVRSVQES
+180 GSAVRSAQES
-190 SVQPASTEASSVR
+190 SASREI
-203 SSSASGSHQ
+203 SSSSSSSESHQ
-212 EKRATLSGLSGS
+212 KKHAALSGS
-224 QTRKSAR
+224 QTRKAVRPVSH
-231 TASLSTADPQIVA
+231 STADPQIVA
-244 AKSAASDGWS
+244 AKSAASEGWS
-254 VKLYAENGIPHS
+254 VKLYAENGIPRS
-266 YNNGESSGSWVMSDA
+266 YSNGESSGSWVMSDA
-281 VMGPAVDNTLQFM
+281 MMGPAVDNTLQFM
-294 VVKLNSKEALIDSKH
+294 VVKLNNKESLIDSKH

-348 GKTVVNQ
+348 GQMVVNQ

-398 NRTDVGR
+398 NREDVGR

>member
-12 DRLENYEAPV
+12 DRLEYYEAPV

-34 VQRPAVLRPLNVKP
+34 VHRPAVLRPLGAKP
-48 AHRMGLRWW
+48 ARRMGLRWW

-67 VGGSYVYLQRPLSPA
+67 VGGSYVYLQQPLSPA

-89 VMNCQG
+89 VMNRQG
-95 SLSSGSSKDD
+95 ALSSGSSKDD

-111 ENQIAALDID
+111 ENQIAALDTD

-132 VLLADNIVDNS
+132 ILLADNIVDNS

-157 LLLSADGGEEPVCD
+157 LLLSAAGGEEPVCD

-180 GSAVRSVQES
+180 GSAVRSAQES
-190 SVQPASTEASSVR
+190 SASREI
-203 SSSASGSHQ
+203 SSSSSSSESHQ
-212 EKRATLSGLSGS
+212 KKHAALSGS
-224 QTRKSAR
+224 QTRKAVR
-231 TASLSTADPQIVA
+231 PVSLSTADPQIVA
-244 AKSAASDGWS
+244 AKSAASAGWS
-254 VKLYAENGIPHS
+254 VKLYAENGIPRS
-266 YNNGESSGSWVMSDA
+266 YSNGESSGSWVMSDA
-281 VMGPAVDNTLQFM
+281 MMGPAVDNTLQFM
-294 VVKLNSKEALIDSKH
+294 VVKLNNKESLIDSKH

-348 GKTVVNQ
+348 GQMVVNQ

-398 NRTDVGR
+398 NREDVGR

-435 YYFDNGSHI
+435 CYFDNGSHI

>member
-22 GGDLW
+22 GDDLW

-48 AHRMGLRWW
+48 VRRMGLRWW
-57 GMAAALAALV
+57 GIAAALAALV

-82 DTAVVSS
+82 DSAVVSS
-89 VMNCQG
+89 VMSRQG

-111 ENQIAALDID
+111 ENQIAALDTD

-132 VLLADNIVDNS
+132 VLLADNILDNS

-157 LLLSADGGEEPVCD
+157 LLFSADGGEEPVCD

-180 GSAVRSVQES
+180 GSAARSAQES
-190 SVQPASTEASSVR
+190 SASREV
-203 SSSASGSHQ
+203 SSSSSSSESHQ
-212 EKRATLSGLSGS
+212 KKHAALSGS
-224 QTRKSAR
+224 QTRKSVR
-231 TASLSTADPQIVA
+231 PVSLSTADPQIVA
-244 AKSAASDGWS
+244 AKSAASEGWS
-254 VKLYAENGIPHS
+254 VKLYAENGIPRS
-266 YNNGESSGSWVMSDA
+266 YSNGESSGSWVMSDA
-281 VMGPAVDNTLQFM
+281 MMGPAVDNTLQFM
-294 VVKLNSKEALIDSKH
+294 VVKLNNKESLIDSRH

-348 GKTVVNQ
+348 GQMVVNQ

-398 NRTDVGR
+398 NREDVGR

>member
-12 DRLENYEAPV
+12 DKLENYEAPV

-34 VQRPAVLRPLNVKP
+34 VHRPAVLRPLGAKP
-48 AHRMGLRWW
+48 ARRMGLRWW

-67 VGGSYVYLQRPLSPA
+67 VGGSYVYLQQPLSPA

-89 VMNCQG
+89 VMNRQG
-95 SLSSGSSKDD
+95 ALSSGSSKDD
-105 AHGNAA
+105 VHGNAA
-111 ENQIAALDID
+111 ENQIAALDTD

-132 VLLADNIVDNS
+132 VLLADNI

-180 GSAVRSVQES
+180 GSAARSVQES
-190 SVQPASTEASSVR
+190 SDSREASSVR
-203 SSSASGSHQ
+203 SSSSSESHQ
-212 EKRATLSGLSGS
+212 KKHAALSGS
-224 QTRKSAR
+224 QTRKSVR
-231 TASLSTADPQIVA
+231 QVSLSTADPQIVA
-244 AKSAASDGWS
+244 AKSAASEGWS
-254 VKLYAENGIPHS
+254 VKLYAENGIPRS
-266 YNNGESSGSWVMSDA
+266 YSNGESSGSWVMSDA
-281 VMGPAVDNTLQFM
+281 MMGPAVDNTLQFM
-294 VVKLNSKEALIDSKH
+294 VVKLNNKESLVDSKH

-329 TTGVVYTQ
+329 TAGVVYTQ

-348 GKTVVNQ
+348 GQMVVNQ

-368 EVWGISRLHTY
+368 EAWGISRLHTY

-398 NRTDVGR
+398 NREDVGR

>member
-1 MNKTDWTDKLR
+1 M
-12 DRLENYEAPV
+12 
-22 GGDLW
+22 
-27 ADIEQSL
+27 
-34 VQRPAVLRPLNVKP
+34 
-48 AHRMGLRWW
+48 
-57 GMAAALAALV
+57 AALV
-67 VGGSYVYLQRPLSPA
+67 VGGSYVYLQQPLSPA

-89 VMNCQG
+89 VMNRQG
-95 SLSSGSSKDD
+95 ALSSGSSKDD

-111 ENQIAALDID
+111 ENQIAALDTD

-148 SQGNEASEP
+148 SQGNETSEP

-180 GSAVRSVQES
+180 GSAVRSAQES
-190 SVQPASTEASSVR
+190 SASREI
-203 SSSASGSHQ
+203 SSSSSSSESHQ
-212 EKRATLSGLSGS
+212 KKHAALSGS
-224 QTRKSAR
+224 QTRKAVR
-231 TASLSTADPQIVA
+231 PVSLSTADPQIVA
-244 AKSAASDGWS
+244 AKSAASEGWS
-254 VKLYAENGIPHS
+254 VKLYAENGIPRS
-266 YNNGESSGSWVMSDA
+266 YSNGESSGSWVMSDA
-281 VMGPAVDNTLQFM
+281 MMGPAVDNTLQFM
-294 VVKLNSKEALIDSKH
+294 VVKLNNKESLIDSKH

-348 GKTVVNQ
+348 GQMVVNQ

-398 NRTDVGR
+398 NREDVGR

>member
-12 DRLENYEAPV
+12 DRLEYYEAPV

-34 VQRPAVLRPLNVKP
+34 VHRPAVLRPLGAKP
-48 AHRMGLRWW
+48 ARRMGLRWW

-67 VGGSYVYLQRPLSPA
+67 VGGSYVYLQQPLSPA

-89 VMNCQG
+89 VMNRQG
-95 SLSSGSSKDD
+95 ALSSGSSKDD

-111 ENQIAALDID
+111 ENQIAALDTD

-132 VLLADNIVDNS
+132 ILLADNIVDNS

-157 LLLSADGGEEPVCD
+157 LLLSAAGGEEPVCD

-180 GSAVRSVQES
+180 GSAVRSAQ
-190 SVQPASTEASSVR
+190 A
-203 SSSASGSHQ
+203 SSASREISSSSSSSESHQ
-212 EKRATLSGLSGS
+212 KKHAALSGS
-224 QTRKSAR
+224 QTRKAVR
-231 TASLSTADPQIVA
+231 PVSLSTADPQIVA
-244 AKSAASDGWS
+244 AKSAASEGWS
-254 VKLYAENGIPHS
+254 VKLYAENGIPRS
-266 YNNGESSGSWVMSDA
+266 YSNGESSGFWVMSDA
-281 VMGPAVDNTLQFM
+281 MMGPAVDNTLQFM
-294 VVKLNSKEALIDSKH
+294 VVKLNNKESLIDSKH

-348 GKTVVNQ
+348 GQMVVNQ

-398 NRTDVGR
+398 NREDVGR

>member
-22 GGDLW
+22 GDDLW
-27 ADIEQSL
+27 ADVEQSL

-48 AHRMGLRWW
+48 VRRMGLRWW

-67 VGGSYVYLQRPLSPA
+67 VGGSYVYLQQPLSPA
-82 DTAVVSS
+82 DSAVVSS
-89 VMNCQG
+89 VMNRQG
-95 SLSSGSSKDD
+95 ALSSGSSKDD

-111 ENQIAALDID
+111 ENQIAALDTD

-132 VLLADNIVDNS
+132 ILLADNIVDNS

-157 LLLSADGGEEPVCD
+157 LLLSAAGGEEPVCD

-180 GSAVRSVQES
+180 GSAVRSAQES
-190 SVQPASTEASSVR
+190 SASREI
-203 SSSASGSHQ
+203 SSSSSSSESHQ
-212 EKRATLSGLSGS
+212 KKHAALSGS
-224 QTRKSAR
+224 QTRKAVR
-231 TASLSTADPQIVA
+231 PVSLSTADPQIVA
-244 AKSAASDGWS
+244 AKSAASEGWS
-254 VKLYAENGIPHS
+254 VKLYAENGIPRS
-266 YNNGESSGSWVMSDA
+266 YSNGESSGSWVMSDA
-281 VMGPAVDNTLQFM
+281 MMGPAVDNTLQFM
-294 VVKLNSKEALIDSKH
+294 VVKLNNKESLIDSKH

-348 GKTVVNQ
+348 GQMVVNQ

-398 NRTDVGR
+398 NREDVGR